1 MLQIFIPILLFTSQ
15 IASLA
20 LGKEPTQPL
29 PKFQEAVSGYTYQFP
44 RDDFS
49 HDNFRIEWWY
59 YTGNL
64 ESDKDRRFG
73 YQLTFFRVGLEG
85 YNPINNP
92 SKWKVDHIYFAHM
105 TVSDI
110 QNKKFHFFERINRKG
125 IKNAGAATDRFMIWN
140 SDWNLSAEGN
150 IQKIKALENDTGI
163 ELSLIPIKKRVF
175 HGKNGIS
182 IKGSNKGNA
191 SHYFSYTRMKTEGSI
206 FIKGEKFQVKGSS
219 WMDREFSSNPL
230 NPSLVGWD
238 WFSIKLNNQT
248 EIMLYQLRKKNGN
261 TDPHSSGTFVSADQ
275 NYHHLT
281 LNEFSISNKNSWTSE
296 KTGATYPAVWEIDI
310 LESDIHLII
319 TPDFSNQELYHLRS
333 ISGSYWEGSV
343 SIKGSAG
350 GKPVTGTGYV
360 ELVGY
365 EKALK
370 HELPD

>member
-1 MLQIFIPILLFTSQ
+1 MLQIFILILIFTSQ
-15 IASLA
+15 ITSFA
-20 LGKEPTQPL
+20 LGKERTQPL

-49 HDNFRIEWWY
+49 HDNFRVEWWY

-64 ESDKDRRFG
+64 ESDKGRRFG

-140 SDWNLSAEGN
+140 SDWNLSAEEN
-150 IQKIKALENDTGI
+150 MQKIKALENDTGI

-219 WMDREFSSNPL
+219 WMDHEFSSNPL
-230 NPSLVGWD
+230 NPSLAGWD
-238 WFSIKLNNQT
+238 WFSIKLDNQT

-261 TDPHSSGTFVSADQ
+261 TDPNSSGTFISADQ

-281 LNEFSISNKNSWTSE
+281 LNEFSISNKSSWTSE

-319 TPDFSNQELYHLRS
+319 TPDFSSQELYHLRS

-343 SIKGSAG
+343 SIKGSVG

-370 HELPD
+370 QELPD

>member
-1 MLQIFIPILLFTSQ
+1 MLQIFILILLFTSQ
-15 IASLA
+15 ITSLA

-29 PKFQEAVSGYTYQFP
+29 PKFQAAMPGYTYQFP

-64 ESDKDRRFG
+64 ESDKGQRFG

-85 YNPINNP
+85 DKPINNP

-110 QNKKFHFFERINRKG
+110 QNQKFHFFERINRKG

-140 SDWNLSAEGN
+140 SNWNLSAEGN

>member
-1 MLQIFIPILLFTSQ
+1 MLQIFILILIFTSQ
-15 IASLA
+15 ITSFA
-20 LGKEPTQPL
+20 LGKERTQPL

-49 HDNFRIEWWY
+49 HDNFRVEWWY

-64 ESDKDRRFG
+64 ESDKGRRFG

-125 IKNAGAATDRFMIWN
+125 IKNAGAAPARFMIWN
-140 SDWNLSAEGN
+140 SDWNLSAEEN
-150 IQKIKALENDTGI
+150 MQKIKALENDTGI

-230 NPSLVGWD
+230 NPSLAGWD
-238 WFSIKLNNQT
+238 WFSIKLDNQT

-261 TDPHSSGTFVSADQ
+261 TDPNSSGTFISADQ

-281 LNEFSISNKNSWTSE
+281 LNEFSISNKSSWTSE
-296 KTGATYPAVWEIDI
+296 KTGAIYPAVWEIDI

-319 TPDFSNQELYHLRS
+319 TPDFSSQELYHLRS

-343 SIKGSAG
+343 SIKGSVG

-370 HELPD
+370 QELPD